1 MTLNQNIIKLPVK
14 YGLLNLKDNKMN
26 ANVQFEETKQ

>member
-14 YGLLNLKDNKMN
+14 YGLLKVKDNKMN